1 MNVLTNDNKLLKYIE
16 IWNKLE
22 ALFKKKLM
30 KKGFIVNL

>member
-22 ALFKKKLM
+22 VLFKKKLM